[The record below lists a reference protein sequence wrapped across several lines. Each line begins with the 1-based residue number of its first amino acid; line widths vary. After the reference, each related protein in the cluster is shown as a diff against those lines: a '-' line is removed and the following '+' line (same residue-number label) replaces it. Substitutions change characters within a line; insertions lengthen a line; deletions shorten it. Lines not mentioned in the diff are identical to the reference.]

1 MPRAGAL
8 SGTGAGFV
16 LTSEPAPL
24 RNLLA
29 DLVRS
34 RQLVNVLARRSFFI
48 RYRRA
53 SFGLAWAVGLPLTQA
68 IVMAAIF
75 HYAVRIN
82 TPHYPV
88 FVFTGLFAW
97 SFFSN
102 GVLTGTT
109 SIVDNSSMSSRI
121 YFPRAVL
128 PIVSVLAEV
137 YAFAISVVILL
148 GLAAAFQVWPGWH
161 TLWLAPAAALLVLLT
176 VGAATVLSA
185 LQVYFRD
192 VRYVVQ
198 ASLLAWFYLTPVFY
212 PLEFLR
218 EHRVPAAL
226 RVVVQVNPATGV
238 VELFRAA
245 VTGAD
250 RGWGAEALITTAW
263 AVALLA
269 LGTWLHRR
277 WDRLFADLL

>member
-1 MPRAGAL
+1 
-8 SGTGAGFV
+8 
-16 LTSEPAPL
+16 
-24 RNLLA
+24 
-29 DLVRS
+29 
-34 RQLVNVLARRSFFI
+34 
-48 RYRRA
+48 
-53 SFGLAWAVGLPLTQA
+53 
-68 IVMAAIF
+68 
-75 HYAVRIN
+75 
-82 TPHYPV
+82 
-88 FVFTGLFAW
+88 
-97 SFFSN
+97 
-102 GVLTGTT
+102 
-109 SIVDNSSMSSRI
+109 
-121 YFPRAVL
+121 
-128 PIVSVLAEV
+128 VLAEV
-137 YAFAISVVILL
+137 YAFAISIVILL

-250 RGWGAEALITTAW
+250 RGWGVEALITTAW

-269 LGTWLHRR
+269 LATWLHRR